1 MGISELCTMRVS
13 LACVALFA
21 AAFIGAYTATSTEV
35 EDLGAVD
42 LSDAADHKMAPVD
55 TGFEDDNDDDE
66 LGEGMGVGR
75 GGFLSTQGSFTLSG
89 GKEEDELGEG
99 AGVGRGGFLS
109 TQGSFTLSGGMGGGK
124 GEEDELGEG
133 AGVGRGGFLSTQGSF
148 TLSGG
153 MGGGKGEEW

>member
-21 AAFIGAYTATSTEV
+21 AAFIGAYTATSIEV

-42 LSDAADHKMAPVD
+42 LSGAADHKIAPVD
-55 TGFEDDNDDDE
+55 TGFEDDNDD
-66 LGEGMGVGR
+66 
-75 GGFLSTQGSFTLSG
+75 
-89 GKEEDELGEG
+89 DELGEG

-109 TQGSFTLSGGMGGGK
+109 TQGSFTLSGGASAGGK
-124 GEEDELGEG
+124 EEDELGEG
-133 AGVGRGGFLSTQGSF
+133 AGVGRGSFLSTQGSF

-153 MGGGKGEEW
+153 AAAGGKEEDELGEGAGVGRGSFL

>member
-55 TGFEDDNDDDE
+55 TGFEDDDDE

-75 GGFLSTQGSFTLSG
+75 GGFLSTQGSFTLSGGVSAG

-109 TQGSFTLSGGMGGGK
+109 TQGSFTLSGGVSAGGK
-124 GEEDELGEG
+124 EED
-133 AGVGRGGFLSTQGSF
+133 
-148 TLSGG
+148 
-153 MGGGKGEEW
+153 W

>member
-42 LSDAADHKMAPVD
+42 LSDAADHKMASVD

-66 LGEGMGVGR
+66 LGEGAGVGR
-75 GGFLSTQGSFTLSG
+75 GSFLSTQGSFTLSG
-89 GKEEDELGEG
+89 GG
-99 AGVGRGGFLS
+99 
-109 TQGSFTLSGGMGGGK
+109 GGGK

-133 AGVGRGGFLSTQGSF
+133 AGVGRGSFLSTQGSF

-153 MGGGKGEEW
+153 GGGGKGEEW

>member
-35 EDLGAVD
+35 EDLGAID

-55 TGFEDDNDDDE
+55 AGFDDDNDD
-66 LGEGMGVGR
+66 
-75 GGFLSTQGSFTLSG
+75 
-89 GKEEDELGEG
+89 DELGEG

-109 TQGSFTLSGGMGGGK
+109 TQGSFTLSGGAGGGK

-153 MGGGKGEEW
+153 AGGGKGEEW

>member
-35 EDLGAVD
+35 EDLGAID

-55 TGFEDDNDDDE
+55 SGFEDEEDDE
-66 LGEGMGVGR
+66 LGEGV
-75 GGFLSTQGSFTLSG
+75 
-89 GKEEDELGEG
+89 
-99 AGVGRGGFLS
+99 GVGRGGFLS